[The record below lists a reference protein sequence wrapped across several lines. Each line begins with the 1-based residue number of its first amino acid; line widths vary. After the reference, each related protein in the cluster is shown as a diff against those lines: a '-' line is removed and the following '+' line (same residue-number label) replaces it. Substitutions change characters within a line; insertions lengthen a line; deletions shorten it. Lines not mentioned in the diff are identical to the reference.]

1 MERAPALTME
11 EQLDPLTNRIIGC
24 AITLHRFLGPG
35 LLESVY
41 RNGLAIEMGFAG
53 IAFNRERCIDV
64 TYRGI
69 KLGEFHP
76 DFIVEDAVVVE
87 VKSVSAHD
95 RVFDA
100 QVLTYL
106 RVTGLRTGLLLN
118 FGRPVLKDGI
128 KRFVL

>member
-1 MERAPALTME
+1 ME
-11 EQLDPLTNRIIGC
+11 EQLDPLTRRVIGC
-24 AITLHRFLGPG
+24 AIAVHRYLGPG

-41 RNGLAIEMGFAG
+41 RTALAIEMELDG
-53 IAFNRERCIDV
+53 ISFDRERLV
-64 TYRGI
+64 AVMYRGK

-76 DFIVEDAVVVE
+76 DFIVQDEVVVE
-87 VKSVSAHD
+87 VKSVSTHD

-106 RVTGLRTGLLLN
+106 RLTGLKKGLLLN

>member
-1 MERAPALTME
+1 ME
-11 EQLDPLTNRIIGC
+11 EQLDPLTRRIIGC
-24 AITLHRFLGPG
+24 AIAVHRYLGPG

-41 RNGLAIEMGFAG
+41 RTALAIEMELDGVSFD
-53 IAFNRERCIDV
+53 RERAVAI
-64 TYRGI
+64 TYRGNT
-69 KLGEFHP
+69 LGEFHP
-76 DFIVEDAVVVE
+76 DFIVQDEVVVE

-106 RVTGLRTGLLLN
+106 RLTGLNKGLLLN

>member
-1 MERAPALTME
+1 MED
-11 EQLDPLTNRIIGC
+11 QLDPLTRRVIGA
-24 AITLHRFLGPG
+24 AIAVHRFLGPG

-41 RNGLAIEMGFAG
+41 RNALAIEMDCNE
-53 IAFNRERCIDV
+53 IAYDRERV
-64 TYRGI
+64 VKATYHGRPI
-69 KLGEFHP
+69 GEFHP
-76 DFIVEDAVVVE
+76 DFIVQDTVVVE
-87 VKSVSAHD
+87 VKSASAHD

-106 RVTGLRTGLLLN
+106 RLTGLHTGLLLN